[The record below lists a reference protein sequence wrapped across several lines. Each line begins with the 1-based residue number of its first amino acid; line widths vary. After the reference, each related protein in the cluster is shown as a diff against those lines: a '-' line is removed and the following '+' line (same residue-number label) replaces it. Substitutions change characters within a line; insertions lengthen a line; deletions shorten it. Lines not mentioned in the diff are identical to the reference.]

1 MQQRFRN
8 KQFVL
13 VCRVYV
19 GQVATK
25 GKLLYWGAKVRDKS
39 ILLRYPIKNFIVLM
53 EEKLKPLV
61 NSC

>member
-39 ILLRYPIKNFIVLM
+39 ILLRYPIKNFIVLI
-53 EEKLKPLV
+53 EE
-61 NSC
+61 